1 MADKINVAIVGLGVG
16 HSRAEF
22 AVESENA
29 NLKVVCDLQEEK
41 AKEAAEEFGCE
52 WSTDLDDVLAR
63 DDIDA
68 VGVFT
73 SSGTHCQYAIEAI
86 KAGKH
91 AFTTKP
97 MDIRVEQC
105 DAAIAAA
112 EEAGVVLAVDFG
124 NRYER
129 FNHQVKAAIDTGLLG
144 KVFLGDVRLKW
155 HRKQS
160 YYDGGNPE
168 GWRSRRATEGGS
180 IANQGVHFV
189 DLIYWFLGPVSE
201 VFGRS
206 GTLGHRIET
215 EDISIAHLT
224 FQTGAWGLIETT
236 TAQTPSLGTT
246 VEISGTE
253 GMIIWNNRD
262 VTIKN
267 SDNEDVDLA
276 SIVVPDCPA
285 NIIEDMAGAIR
296 DGTRPQCPGTEG
308 RKSVEIFTAVY
319 KSSETGQ
326 PVVIDQ

>member
-16 HSRAEF
+16 RSRARF
-22 AVESENA
+22 AAESDNV
-29 NLKVVCDLQEEK
+29 NLKVVCALEEVK
-41 AKEAAEEFGCE
+41 AKAAAEEFGCE
-52 WSTDLDDVLAR
+52 WSTSLDDVLAR

-73 SSGTHCQYAIEAI
+73 PSGTHCQYAIESI

-91 AFTTKP
+91 TFTTKP

-105 DAAIAAA
+105 DAAIKAA
-112 EEAGVVLAVDFG
+112 EEAGVILAVDFG
-124 NRYER
+124 NRYVR
-129 FNHQVKAAIDTGLLG
+129 VNHQVKTAIDTGMLG

-160 YYDGGNPE
+160 YYDGGFPA
-168 GWRSRRATEGGS
+168 GWRSRIATEGGS
-180 IANQGVHFV
+180 IANQGVHYV
-189 DLIYWFLGPVSE
+189 DLIYWFLGPVNE

-206 GTLGHRIET
+206 GTLGHKIET

-224 FQTGAWGLIETT
+224 FQNGAWGLIETT
-236 TAQTPSLGTT
+236 TAQTPNLGTT
-246 VEISGTE
+246 VELSGTE
-253 GMIIWNNRD
+253 GTIIWKD
-262 VTIKN
+262 QDISFKN
-267 SDNEDVDLA
+267 ADNEDIDID
-276 SIVVPDCPA
+276 SIDVPECPP
-285 NIIEDMAGAIR
+285 NIIEDMVGAIR
-296 DGTRPQCPGTEG
+296 DGKTPACPGTEG